1 MKYCCYDFEAYAKVA
16 STTTPNIKIVK
27 FKPLVKGEENQNFGF
42 YCLSGYETFSIFL
55 PKLNLRFCPFCGTE
69 LNRYYR
75 DIGFVNEIEG
85 ETFNI

>member
-55 PKLNLRFCPFCGTE
+55 PKLNLRFCPAACSIY
-69 LNRYYR
+69 LQAP
-75 DIGFVNEIEG
+75 
-85 ETFNI
+85 TFWSKFSAP